1 MTRLSP
7 LIYVAIFFTICT
19 IATGCYC
26 YSFFKL
32 KNKRL
37 LISIIYI
44 FFIFFTLDIMY
55 NIYSYLYYEGIDL
68 HMGHGALPIV
78 ITSIIWLA
86 VSIITVALFSIVNF
100 LKK

>member
-1 MTRLSP
+1 
-7 LIYVAIFFTICT
+7 
-19 IATGCYC
+19 
-26 YSFFKL
+26 
-32 KNKRL
+32 
-37 LISIIYI
+37 
-44 FFIFFTLDIMY
+44 MY